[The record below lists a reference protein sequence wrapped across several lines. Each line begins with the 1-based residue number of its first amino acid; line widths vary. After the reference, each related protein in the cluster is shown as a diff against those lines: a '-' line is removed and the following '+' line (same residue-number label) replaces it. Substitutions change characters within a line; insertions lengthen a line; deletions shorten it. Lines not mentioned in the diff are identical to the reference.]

1 MEQACWTSC
10 ENCLFVFVSFASA
23 ISASRLSPKG
33 WPEVIDFHPATVC
46 SILSR
51 KLIATDSTV
60 SARKEELL
68 QSLPRL

>member
-1 MEQACWTSC
+1 MEQAWWTSC
-10 ENCLFVFVSFASA
+10 ENCIFVFVSLASA

-33 WPEVIDFHPATVC
+33 WAKVIDFHPATVC

-51 KLIATDSTV
+51 KLIETDSTV